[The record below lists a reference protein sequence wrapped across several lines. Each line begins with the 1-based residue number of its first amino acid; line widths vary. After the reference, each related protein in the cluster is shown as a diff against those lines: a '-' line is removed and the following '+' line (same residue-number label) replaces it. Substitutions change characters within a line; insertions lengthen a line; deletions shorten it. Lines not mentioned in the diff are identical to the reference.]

1 MSIAVIGAGAF
12 GSALAITWARAG
24 QEVIL
29 YGRDAEAMK
38 RSEVGRE
45 VRRLPGATLPVG
57 ITCTSDLSEACQ
69 AETLMFAIPA
79 QQLVGLLKQTHDSIA
94 NQALVACCKGIDLNT
109 MTGPVAVL
117 QKAFPDNPT
126 AMLTGPSFAA
136 DLANGLPTALTL
148 ACADE
153 VAGVALQ
160 QGLSTPNLRLYRT
173 LDTVGAEFGG
183 ALKNVMAIACGM
195 TMGAGLGESAR
206 AALITRG
213 FTEMTLLAE
222 RCGAVPET
230 LAGLSGFGDLVLTCT
245 SNQSRNYSYGFAL
258 GRNDQFDETITVEGV
273 ATAKAV
279 VGLASSLGLD
289 MPIVRGVTDVIAGRA
304 NVKQTLGSFM
314 ARPLKEE

>member
-1 MSIAVIGAGAF
+1 MTIGVIGAGAF

-38 RSEVGRE
+38 RSEVDRE
-45 VRRLPGATLPVG
+45 VRRLPGAILPVG
-57 ITCTSDLSEACQ
+57 ITCTTDLPKACQ
-69 AETLMFAIPA
+69 AETLVFALPA
-79 QQLVGLLKQTHDSIA
+79 QQLSSLLGQSFDVIA
-94 NQALVACCKGIDLNT
+94 DQALVACCKGIDLTT
-109 MTGPVAVL
+109 MTGPVAVM
-117 QKAFPDNPT
+117 QKVFPDNPT

-148 ACADE
+148 ACGNE
-153 VAGVALQ
+153 SAGVALQ
-160 QGLSTPNLRLYRT
+160 HKLSTRNLRLYRT

-222 RCGAVPET
+222 RCGASSET

-245 SNQSRNYSYGFAL
+245 SPQSRNYSYGFAL
-258 GRNDQFDETITVEGV
+258 GRGDSFDKTVTVEGV
-273 ATAKAV
+273 TTAKAV
-279 VGLASSLGLD
+279 GGLAASLGLD
-289 MPIVRGVTDVIAGRA
+289 MPIVQGVTDVISGQM
-304 NVKQTLGSFM
+304 NVTQTLGSFM